1 MMSLRE
7 RLIAFFHKGATSSSK
22 IRTLLGTV
30 FFFIYLS
37 LFIVASL
44 LVDNFLEFPKLLP
57 TPLNIVLS
65 MPFLA
70 TGLILNLWATLH
82 FIKARGTPVRFNP
95 PPKLVTT
102 GPYAYVRHPQAT
114 SWFILF
120 WGLGFLFS
128 STSLVFIFTPL
139 FVLISVLDVKMIE
152 ESELE
157 KRFGNEYVKYKKRA
171 PMFIPRLKV
180 RTEKR
185 LTK

>member
-1 MMSLRE
+1 MMSLCE
-7 RLIAFFHKGATSSSK
+7 KLIEFFHKGATSSSK
-22 IRTLLGTV
+22 TQTFIGGV

-57 TPLNIVLS
+57 APSNIILS
-65 MPFLA
+65 VPILA
-70 TGLILNLWATLH
+70 MGLILNLWATLH
-82 FIKARGTPVRFNP
+82 FIRAKGTPVRFNP

-120 WGLGFLFS
+120 WGLGFLFQS
-128 STSLVFIFTPL
+128 FSLVFIFTPL

-157 KRFGNEYVKYKKRA
+157 KRFGKEYVEYKKRV
-171 PMFIPRLKV
+171 PTFIPRLKV
-180 RTEKR
+180 RSEKR
-185 LTK
+185 LTE